1 MIDLDL
7 YRVFY
12 TVAKCGSLTKA
23 SEELYISQPAVSQA
37 IKHLETQLGGKLF
50 NRVSRG
56 MELTETGGRQIF
68 EIVERAI
75 KLLDSA
81 ESKFKESKNIA
92 TGVLRI
98 SAADT
103 VVTHFLMRYIKRY
116 HELYP
121 NVVITFKDCTT
132 KETLERIK
140 ADKADIGLVNLPI
153 NDDEVLL
160 TGQTGVIEDIFVASE
175 KYSNLFD
182 TIMDLR
188 DLPDYPI
195 LMLDNT
201 TSTTK
206 EIIGFLDKHGITI
219 TPEFEVASVELII
232 EMAKNGMGIA
242 CVPRRYVL
250 DELSRKELYEIK
262 VSPNLPTRA
271 TGVVLNK
278 DSSMHSFAVK
288 EFIKILDVD
297 QYNLVEKSK

>member
-1 MIDLDL
+1 MINLDL

-37 IKHLETQLGGKLF
+37 IKNLEKQLGGKLF

-56 MELTETGGRQIF
+56 MELTETGGKQIY

-103 VVTHFLMRYIKRY
+103 VVTHFLMRYIKKY
-116 HELYP
+116 HDLYP

-132 KETLERIK
+132 KETIERVK
-140 ADKADIGLVNLPI
+140 SDKADLGMVNLPI
-153 NDDEVLL
+153 YDDDVLL
-160 TGQTGVIEDIFVASE
+160 TGQTGVIEDIFVASKKFE
-175 KYSNLFD
+175 SLFD
-182 TIMDLR
+182 NIIDLK

-195 LMLDNT
+195 LLLDSS

-206 EIIGFLDKHGITI
+206 EIFTFLDAHNIYI
-219 TPEFEVASVELII
+219 TPEFEVGSVELLI

-250 DELSRKELYEIK
+250 EELAKKELFEIK
-262 VSPNLPTRA
+262 VSPSLPLRA

-278 DSSMHSFAVK
+278 DTSTHSFALK

-297 QYNLVEKSK
+297 QYNQEKK

>member
-1 MIDLDL
+1 MINLDL

-23 SEELYISQPAVSQA
+23 SEELYISQPAVSQS
-37 IKHLETQLGGKLF
+37 IKNLESQLGGKLF

-56 MELTETGGRQIF
+56 MELSETGGRQIF

-103 VVTHFLMRYIKRY
+103 YVKHFLMRYIKKY

-121 NVVITFKDCTT
+121 NVVITFKDGTT
-132 KETLERIK
+132 KETLDRIK
-140 ADKADIGLVNLPI
+140 SHKADIGLVNLPI
-153 NDDEVLL
+153 NDEDVLL
-160 TGQTGVIEDIFVASE
+160 TGQTGIIEDIFVASDKFAE
-175 KYSNLFD
+175 LFD
-182 TIMDLR
+182 SIIDLR

-195 LMLDNT
+195 IMLDST
-201 TSTTK
+201 TSTNK
-206 EIIGFLDKHGITI
+206 EIMGFLEKHGITI
-219 TPEFEVASVELII
+219 SPEFEAASVEVVI

-250 DELSRKELYEIK
+250 EELAKKELYEIK
-262 VSPNLPTRA
+262 VSPQLPTRA

-278 DSSMHSFAVK
+278 DAASHSFALK
-288 EFIKILDVD
+288 EFVKILDVD
-297 QYNLVEKSK
+297 QYNQNK

>member
-12 TVAKCGSLTKA
+12 AVAKCGSLTKA

-37 IKHLETQLGGKLF
+37 IKHLEKQLGGKLF

-68 EIVERAI
+68 ELVERAI

-103 VVTHFLMRYIKRY
+103 VVTHFLMRYIKKY

-121 NVVITFKDCTT
+121 NVVITFKDCTS

-140 ADKADIGLVNLPI
+140 TDKADIGLVSLPI
-153 NDDEVLL
+153 YDEDVLL
-160 TGQTGVIEDIFVASE
+160 TGQTGIIEDIFVASD
-175 KYSNLFD
+175 KFSDLFD
-182 TIMDLR
+182 SLLDLR

-195 LMLDNT
+195 IMLDNT

-206 EIIGFLDKHGITI
+206 EINSFLDMHGINL
-219 TPEFEVASVELII
+219 TPEFEAGSIELVI

-250 DELSRKELYEIK
+250 EELARKELYEIK
-262 VSPNLPTRA
+262 VIPTLPTRA

-278 DSSMHSFAVK
+278 DVSTHTFALK
-288 EFIKILDVD
+288 EFVKILDVD
-297 QYNLVEKSK
+297 QYNQNK

>member
-103 VVTHFLMRYIKRY
+103 VVTHFLMRYIKKY

-132 KETLERIK
+132 KETLEKIK
-140 ADKADIGLVNLPI
+140 AHKADIGMVSLPI
-153 NDDEVLL
+153 NDDDVLL
-160 TGQTGVIEDIFVASE
+160 TGQTGVIEDIFVASD

-182 TIMDLR
+182 SIMDLR

-195 LMLDNT
+195 IMLDNS
-201 TSTTK
+201 TSTSK
-206 EIIGFLDKHGITI
+206 EIAGFLDKHGITI
-219 TPEFEVASVELII
+219 TPEFEAGSVELVI

-250 DELSRKELYEIK
+250 EELARKELYEIK
-262 VSPNLPTRA
+262 VSPTLPTRA

-278 DSSMHSFAVK
+278 DVNTHSFALK
-288 EFIKILDVD
+288 EFVKILDVD
-297 QYNLVEKSK
+297 QYNQNK

>member
-1 MIDLDL
+1 MINLDL

-37 IKHLETQLGGKLF
+37 IKNLENQLGGKLF

-68 EIVERAI
+68 EIVERAV

-98 SAADT
+98 SAGDIY
-103 VVTHFLMRYIKRY
+103 VKHFLMRYIKKF

-121 NVVITFKDCTT
+121 NVVITFKDSTT

-140 ADKADIGLVNLPI
+140 TQKADVGLVNLPI
-153 NDDEVLL
+153 HDDDVLL
-160 TGQTGVIEDIFVASE
+160 TGQTGVIEDIFVATDKFSE
-175 KYSNLFD
+175 LFD
-182 TIMDLR
+182 TIIDLR

-195 LMLDNT
+195 IMLDST

-206 EIIGFLDKHGITI
+206 EITLFLDKHGITL
-219 TPEFEVASVELII
+219 TPELEAASIELVI

-250 DELSRKELYEIK
+250 EELARKELYEIK
-262 VSPNLPTRA
+262 VTPSLPTRA
-271 TGVVLNK
+271 SGVVLNK
-278 DSSMHSFAVK
+278 DESLHSFALK

-297 QYNLVEKSK
+297 QYNQGQK

>member
-103 VVTHFLMRYIKRY
+103 VVTHYLMRYIKKF

-132 KETLERIK
+132 KDTLERIK
-140 ADKADIGLVNLPI
+140 SHKADIGLVSLPI
-153 NDDEVLL
+153 NDDDVLL
-160 TGQTGVIEDIFVASE
+160 TGQTGVIEDIFVASD

-182 TIMDLR
+182 SIIDLR

-195 LMLDNT
+195 IMLDNS
-201 TSTTK
+201 TSTKK
-206 EIIGFLDKHGITI
+206 EITNFLDKHGINV
-219 TPEFEVASVELII
+219 TPEFEAGSVELII

-250 DELSRKELYEIK
+250 EELARKELYEIK
-262 VSPNLPTRA
+262 VSPTLPTRA

-278 DSSMHSFAVK
+278 DVNTHSFALK
-288 EFIKILDVD
+288 EFVKILDVD
-297 QYNLVEKSK
+297 EYSQKRQ

>member
-103 VVTHFLMRYIKRY
+103 VVTHYLMRYIKKF

-132 KETLERIK
+132 KDTLERIK
-140 ADKADIGLVNLPI
+140 SHKADIGLVSLPI
-153 NDDEVLL
+153 NDDDVLL
-160 TGQTGVIEDIFVASE
+160 TGQTGVIEDIFVASD

-182 TIMDLR
+182 SIIDLR

-195 LMLDNT
+195 IMLDNS
-201 TSTTK
+201 TSTKK
-206 EIIGFLDKHGITI
+206 EITNFLDKHGITV
-219 TPEFEVASVELII
+219 TPEFEAGSVELII

-250 DELSRKELYEIK
+250 EELARKELYEIK
-262 VSPNLPTRA
+262 VSPTLPTRA

-278 DSSMHSFAVK
+278 DVNTHSFALK
-288 EFIKILDVD
+288 EFVKILDVD
-297 QYNLVEKSK
+297 EYSQKRQ

>member
-103 VVTHFLMRYIKRY
+103 VVTHYLMRYIKKF

-132 KETLERIK
+132 KDTLERIK
-140 ADKADIGLVNLPI
+140 SHKADIGLVSLPI
-153 NDDEVLL
+153 NDDDVLL
-160 TGQTGVIEDIFVASE
+160 TGQTGVIEDIFVASD

-182 TIMDLR
+182 SIIDLR

-195 LMLDNT
+195 IMLDNS
-201 TSTTK
+201 TSTKK
-206 EIIGFLDKHGITI
+206 EITNFLDKHGITV
-219 TPEFEVASVELII
+219 TPEFEAGSVELII

-250 DELSRKELYEIK
+250 EELARKELYEIK
-262 VSPNLPTRA
+262 VSPTLPTRV

-278 DSSMHSFAVK
+278 DVNTHSFALK
-288 EFIKILDVD
+288 EFVKILDVD
-297 QYNLVEKSK
+297 EYSQKRQ

>member
-1 MIDLDL
+1 MINLDL

-23 SEELYISQPAVSQA
+23 SEELYISQPAVSQS
-37 IKHLETQLGGKLF
+37 IKNLESQLGGKLF

-56 MELTETGGRQIF
+56 MELSETGGRQIF

-103 VVTHFLMRYIKRY
+103 YVTHFLMRYIKKY

-121 NVVITFKDCTT
+121 NVVITFKDGNS
-132 KETLERIK
+132 KETIDRIK
-140 ADKADIGLVNLPI
+140 SHKADIGLVNLPI
-153 NDDEVLL
+153 HDDDVLL
-160 TGQTGVIEDIFVASE
+160 TGQTGVIEDIFVASDKFTE
-175 KYSNLFD
+175 LFD
-182 TIMDLR
+182 SIIDLR
-188 DLPDYPI
+188 DLPDYPVI
-195 LMLDNT
+195 MLDST
-201 TSTTK
+201 TSTNK
-206 EIIGFLDKHGITI
+206 EIMGFFEKHGITI
-219 TPEFEVASVELII
+219 TPEFEAASVELVI

-250 DELSRKELYEIK
+250 EELAKKELFEIK
-262 VSPNLPTRA
+262 VSPQLPTRA

-278 DSSMHSFAVK
+278 DASTHSFALK
-288 EFIKILDVD
+288 EFVKILDVD
-297 QYNLVEKSK
+297 QYNQNK